1 MNKIWKI
8 AGIVAGIAAIAGA
21 VYVTIANYELIVVR
35 LIELREKLYDLN
47 PFKKDHDIIVEE
59 DFVDFDDV
67 VVVED

>member
-8 AGIVAGIAAIAGA
+8 AGIVAGIAALAGA
-21 VYVTIANYELIVVR
+21 VYVAIANYELIVVR
-35 LIELREKLYDLN
+35 LIELKEKLYDLN
-47 PFKKDHDIIVEE
+47 PFKKDRDIIVEE

>member
-8 AGIVAGIAAIAGA
+8 AGIVAGIAALAGA
-21 VYVTIANYELIVVR
+21 IYVAIANYELIVVR
-35 LIELREKLYDLN
+35 LIELKEKLYDLN
-47 PFKKDHDIIVEE
+47 PFKKDRDIIVEE

>member
-21 VYVTIANYELIVVR
+21 VYVAISNYELIVVR

-59 DFVDFDDV
+59 DFEDFDDV